1 MSEET
6 LRAPIIVVGTHRSG
20 TTFLGKVFRAHPD
33 VAYWEEPRHVWTWT
47 HNFKP
52 DDVLTAKDATARVK
66 RHIHKVFAEYTLSQ
80 GKSRFAEKTP
90 SNCLRLP
97 FILEVFPD
105 AKFVHIYR
113 DGRGVV
119 RSTNE
124 VLKKGPDAH
133 WMAKRLKGTPIWEWP
148 SYIPRAWRTIVRKLQ
163 GKKMSFWGPRPPG
176 WSGWAKRDPRHVM
189 MAKQWVHT
197 IEPVLAFRE
206 TVPPEQWI
214 ELSYEDFVKNAPEH
228 TRRLMAFAGLRESE
242 EPVKYVEERVD
253 PTRQSKWREQM
264 DAKTLEDIRPIIEP
278 TLKKLG
284 YAW

>member
-1 MSEET
+1 MSDP

-33 VAYWEEPRHVWTWT
+33 VAYWEEPRHVWTWS

-52 DDVLTAKDATARVK
+52 DDALTARDATKRVK
-66 RHIHKVFAEYTLSQ
+66 RHIRTVFGEYTAGQ
-80 GKSRFAEKTP
+80 GKTRFCEKTP

-113 DGRGVV
+113 DGRAVV

-124 VLKKGPDAH
+124 VLKRGPDTH
-133 WMAKRLKGTPIWEWP
+133 WMAKRLRGTPIWEWP
-148 SYIPRAWRTIVRKLQ
+148 AYLPRAWRTIVRKLR
-163 GKKMSFWGPRPPG
+163 GKSMSFWGPRPPG
-176 WSGWAKRDPRHVM
+176 WRAWLKEHPMHVALALQWA
-189 MAKQWVHT
+189 HT

-206 TVPPEQWI
+206 TVPKDQWI
-214 ELSYEDFVKNAPEH
+214 DMKYEDFMADAAGK
-228 TRRLMAFAGLRESE
+228 TRELLAFAGLRDDEG
-242 EPVKYVEERVD
+242 PIAYVTERVD
-253 PTRQSKWREQM
+253 PTRQDKWRTQL
-264 DAKTLEDIRPIIEP
+264 DAQTLADMRPHLEP
-278 TLKKLG
+278 MLTRLG